1 MLYFERRVTLFGTS
15 SILFII
21 KLRSV
26 IEIVLGNKK

>member
-1 MLYFERRVTLFGTS
+1 MLFGTS

-26 IEIVLGNKK
+26 IGIVLSDKKIKWSFKL